1 MAKDAEVITDI
12 EESPKDRKKREKAE
26 KKELKKKGKG
36 GFDAAVTDGG
46 TMYLDAEEDEDEGS
60 LSMALIT
67 MFIVIIWLAILAL
80 LIKLDV
86 GGFGSGI
93 LAPIF
98 KNVPVVNKILPD
110 KDVYVEEEREFK
122 DLNAAVAE
130 IERLRAENEE
140 LKAEQVAAQASD
152 PSEEVAAL
160 KEEIKRLQTFENS
173 QIEFQKLKT
182 EFYEEVVFSDQ
193 APDIANY
200 KTYYE
205 SIDPDNAAYLYKQVV
220 QQMSEDKELDEYVKA
235 YSEMKPKSAAK
246 VFEEM
251 SGNLDLVAR
260 ILGQMEPSQ
269 RAKILNVMD
278 PKVSSALTKI
288 MDPEK

>member
-1 MAKDAEVITDI
+1 MADEVVIADP
-12 EESPKDRKKREKAE
+12 EEKEKERKKKE
-26 KKELKKKGKG
+26 KKELKAAKKGG
-36 GFDAAVTDGG
+36 GFDAKVTDAG
-46 TMYLDAEEDEDEGS
+46 TMYLDAEDDEDEGS

-67 MFIVIIWLAILAL
+67 FFIVLIWLAILGL

-93 LAPIF
+93 LAPVLQ
-98 KNVPVVNKILPD
+98 NVPVVNKILPA
-110 KDVYVEEEREFK
+110 KDVYVEPEREFR
-122 DLNAAVAE
+122 DLNAAMEE

-140 LKAEQVAAQASD
+140 LKASQSSGSGEGDNA
-152 PSEEVAAL
+152 EEIEAL

-200 KTYYE
+200 RTFYE

-220 QQMSEDKELDEYVKA
+220 QQMAEDEEIKEYVKA
-235 YSEMKPKSAAK
+235 YTEMKPKSAAK

-251 SGNLDLVAR
+251 KGNLDLVAR
-260 ILGQMEPSQ
+260 ILNQMDASS

-278 PKVSSALTKI
+278 PAIASSLTKM
-288 MDPEK
+288 MDPE

>member
-1 MAKDAEVITDI
+1 MADEVVIADP
-12 EESPKDRKKREKAE
+12 EETEKERKKREK
-26 KKELKKKGKG
+26 KELKAAKKGG
-36 GFDAAVTDGG
+36 SFDAKVTDAG
-46 TMYLDAEEDEDEGS
+46 TMYLDAEDDEDEGS

-67 MFIVIIWLAILAL
+67 FFIVLIWLAILGL

-93 LAPIF
+93 LAPVLQ
-98 KNVPVVNKILPD
+98 NVPVVNKILPA
-110 KDVYVEEEREFK
+110 KDVYVEPEREFK
-122 DLNAAVAE
+122 DLNAAMAE
-130 IERLRAENEE
+130 IDRLRAENEE
-140 LKAEQVAAQASD
+140 LKASQS
-152 PSEEVAAL
+152 SESSGGDNAEEIEAL

-182 EFYEEVVFSDQ
+182 EFYEEVVFADQ

-200 KTYYE
+200 RTYYE

-220 QQMSEDKELDEYVKA
+220 QQMAEDEELKEYVKA
-235 YSEMKPKSAAK
+235 YTEMKPKSAAK

-251 SGNLDLVAR
+251 KGNLDLVAR
-260 ILGQMEPSQ
+260 ILNQMDASS

-278 PKVSSALTKI
+278 PTIASSLTKM
-288 MDPEK
+288 MDPE

>member
-1 MAKDAEVITDI
+1 MADEVVVADQ
-12 EESPKDRKKREKAE
+12 EESEKERKKREK
-26 KKELKKKGKG
+26 KELKEAKKRAKEG
-36 GFDAAVTDGG
+36 GFDARVTDGG
-46 TMYLDAEEDEDEGS
+46 AMYLDAEDEEDEGS

-67 MFIVIIWLAILAL
+67 FFIVIIWLAILCL

-93 LAPIF
+93 LAPVLQ
-98 KNVPVVNKILPD
+98 NVPVVNKVLPA

-122 DLNAAVAE
+122 DLNAAMAE

-140 LKAEQVAAQASD
+140 LKTAQEKAASVD
-152 PSEEVAAL
+152 NSEEVASL
-160 KEEIKRLQTFENS
+160 KEEIKRLQTFESS
-173 QIEFQKLKT
+173 QVEFQKLKT
-182 EFYEEVVFSDQ
+182 EFYEEVVFADE
-193 APDIANY
+193 APDISNY

-205 SIDPDNAAYLYKQVV
+205 SIDPENAAYLYKQVV
-220 QQMSEDKELDEYVKA
+220 QQMAEDQELSDYVKA

-251 SGNLDLVAR
+251 KGNLDLVAK
-260 ILGQMEPSQ
+260 ILQAMDASQ

-278 PKVSSALTKI
+278 PEIASRLTKM
-288 MDPEK
+288 MDPD

>member
-1 MAKDAEVITDI
+1 
-12 EESPKDRKKREKAE
+12 
-26 KKELKKKGKG
+26 
-36 GFDAAVTDGG
+36 
-46 TMYLDAEEDEDEGS
+46 
-60 LSMALIT
+60 MALIT
-67 MFIVIIWLAILAL
+67 FFIVVIWLAILCL

-93 LAPIF
+93 LAPVLQ
-98 KNVPVVNKILPD
+98 NVPVINKVLPA

-122 DLNAAVAE
+122 DLNAAMAE

-140 LKAEQVAAQASD
+140 LKVAQESKASSD
-152 PSEEVAAL
+152 NSEEIASL

-182 EFYEEVVFSDQ
+182 EFYEEVVFADE

-200 KTYYE
+200 RTYYE
-205 SIDPDNAAYLYKQVV
+205 SIDPENAAYLYKQVV
-220 QQMSEDKELDEYVKA
+220 QQMAEDQELSDYVKA
-235 YSEMKPKSAAK
+235 YTEMKPKSAAK

-251 SGNLDLVAR
+251 KGNLELVAK
-260 ILGQMEPSQ
+260 ILQAMDASS

-278 PKVSSALTKI
+278 PEIASRLTKM
-288 MDPEK
+288 MDPK

>member
-1 MAKDAEVITDI
+1 MANDVEVITDI
-12 EESPKDRKKREKAE
+12 EESPKEKKKREKAE
-26 KKELKKKGKG
+26 KKALKKGGK
-36 GFDAAVTDGG
+36 FDATVTDGG

-67 MFIVIIWLAILAL
+67 MFIVIIWLAILCL

-122 DLNAAVAE
+122 DLNAAVSE

-140 LKAEQVAAQASD
+140 LKAMQAAAEATD

-173 QIEFQKLKT
+173 QVEFQKLKT
-182 EFYEEVVFSDQ
+182 EFYEEVVFADQ
-193 APDIANY
+193 APDISNY

-220 QQMSEDKELDEYVKA
+220 QQMAEDKELDEYVKA

-251 SGNLDLVAR
+251 SGSLDLVAK
-260 ILGQMEPSQ
+260 ILGKMDPSQ

-278 PKVSSALTKI
+278 PKIASSLTKI
-288 MDPEK
+288 MDPD

>member
-1 MAKDAEVITDI
+1 MANDVEVISDI
-12 EESPKDRKKREKAE
+12 EEYPKEKKKREKAE
-26 KKELKKKGKG
+26 KKALKKAGK
-36 GFDAAVTDGG
+36 FDAAVTDGG

-67 MFIVIIWLAILAL
+67 MFIVIIWLAILCL

-93 LAPIF
+93 LAPVF
-98 KNVPVVNKILPD
+98 KNVPVINKILPD

-122 DLNAAVAE
+122 DLNEAVAE

-140 LKAEQVAAQASD
+140 LKASQAVAEASD

-182 EFYEEVVFSDQ
+182 EFYEEVVFADQ
-193 APDIANY
+193 APDISNY

-220 QQMSEDKELDEYVKA
+220 QQMSEDKELSEYVKA

-251 SGNLDLVAR
+251 SGNLDLVAK
-260 ILGQMEPSQ
+260 ILGQMDPSQ

-278 PKVSSALTKI
+278 PKIASSLTKI
-288 MDPEK
+288 MDPD

>member
-1 MAKDAEVITDI
+1 MADEVVIADP
-12 EESPKDRKKREKAE
+12 EETEKERKKKE
-26 KKELKKKGKG
+26 KKELKAAKKGG
-36 GFDAAVTDGG
+36 GFDAKVTDAG
-46 TMYLDAEEDEDEGS
+46 TMYLDAEDDEDEGS

-67 MFIVIIWLAILAL
+67 FFIVLIWLAILGL

-93 LAPIF
+93 LAPVLQ
-98 KNVPVVNKILPD
+98 NVPVVNKILPA
-110 KDVYVEEEREFK
+110 KDVYVEPEREFR
-122 DLNAAVAE
+122 DLNAAMEE

-140 LKAEQVAAQASD
+140 LKASQSSGSGEGDNA
-152 PSEEVAAL
+152 EEIEAL

-200 KTYYE
+200 RTYYE

-220 QQMSEDKELDEYVKA
+220 QQMAEDEEIKEYVKA
-235 YSEMKPKSAAK
+235 YTEMKPKSAAK

-251 SGNLDLVAR
+251 KGNLDLVAR
-260 ILGQMEPSQ
+260 ILNQMDASS

-278 PKVSSALTKI
+278 PAIASSLTKM
-288 MDPEK
+288 MDPE

>member
-1 MAKDAEVITDI
+1 MAKNVEVITDT
-12 EESPKDRKKREKAE
+12 EESPKEKKKREKAE
-26 KKELKKKGKG
+26 KKALKKG
-36 GFDAAVTDGG
+36 GNFDAAVTDGG

-67 MFIVIIWLAILAL
+67 MFIVIIWLAILCL

-98 KNVPVVNKILPD
+98 KNVPVINKILPD

-140 LKAEQVAAQASD
+140 LKSMQAAAEAAD

-182 EFYEEVVFSDQ
+182 EFYEEVVFADQ
-193 APDIANY
+193 APDISNY

-205 SIDPDNAAYLYKQVV
+205 SIDPDNAEYLYKQVV
-220 QQMSEDKELDEYVKA
+220 QQMAEDKELSEYVKA

-260 ILGQMEPSQ
+260 ILGQMDASQ

-278 PKVSSALTKI
+278 PKIASSLTKI
-288 MDPEK
+288 MDPE

>member
-1 MAKDAEVITDI
+1 MMADEIVVDEH
-12 EESPKDRKKREKAE
+12 EESAKERKKREKAE
-26 KKELKKKGKG
+26 KKALKKAAKGI
-36 GFDAAVTDGG
+36 DAKVTDSG

-67 MFIVIIWLAILAL
+67 LFIVLVWLAILAL

-93 LAPIF
+93 MTPVF
-98 KNVPVVNKILPD
+98 KNVPVINKILPE

-122 DLNAAVAE
+122 DLNEAVAE
-130 IERLRAENEE
+130 VEKLRAENEQLKEE
-140 LKAEQVAAQASD
+140 LDSSD
-152 PSEEVAAL
+152 TSSSEEVATL
-160 KEEIKRLQTFENS
+160 KEEIKRLKTFEDS

-182 EFYEEVVFSDQ
+182 EFYEEVVFADQ
-193 APDIANY
+193 APDISKY
-200 KTYYE
+200 KAYYE
-205 SIDPDNAAYLYKQVV
+205 SIDPDNAEYLYKQVV
-220 QQMSEDKELDEYVKA
+220 QQMAKDEELNDYVKA

-251 SGNLDLVAR
+251 SGNLDLVAK
-260 ILGQMEPSQ
+260 ILDKMDASQ

-278 PKVSSALTKI
+278 PEIASRLTKI
-288 MDPEK
+288 MDPE

>member
-1 MAKDAEVITDI
+1 MADEIVVDEH
-12 EESPKDRKKREKAE
+12 EESAKERKKREKAE
-26 KKELKKKGKG
+26 KKALKKAAKGI
-36 GFDAAVTDGG
+36 DAKVTDSG

-67 MFIVIIWLAILAL
+67 LFIVLVWLAILAL

-93 LAPIF
+93 MTPVF
-98 KNVPVVNKILPD
+98 KNVPVINKILPE

-122 DLNAAVAE
+122 DLNEAVAE
-130 IERLRAENEE
+130 VEKLRAENEQLKEE
-140 LKAEQVAAQASD
+140 LDSSD
-152 PSEEVAAL
+152 TSSSEEVATL
-160 KEEIKRLQTFENS
+160 KEEIKRLKTFEDS

-182 EFYEEVVFSDQ
+182 EFYEEVVFADQ
-193 APDIANY
+193 APDISKY
-200 KTYYE
+200 KAYYE
-205 SIDPDNAAYLYKQVV
+205 SIDPDNAEYLYKQVV
-220 QQMSEDKELDEYVKA
+220 QQMAKDEELNDYVKA

-251 SGNLDLVAR
+251 SGNLDLVAK
-260 ILGQMEPSQ
+260 ILDKMDASQ

-278 PKVSSALTKI
+278 PEIASRLTKI
-288 MDPEK
+288 MDPE

>member
-1 MAKDAEVITDI
+1 MADEVVVADQ
-12 EESPKDRKKREKAE
+12 EESEKERKKREK
-26 KKELKKKGKG
+26 KELKEAKKRAKEGR
-36 GFDAAVTDGG
+36 FDARVTDNGA
-46 TMYLDAEEDEDEGS
+46 MYLDAEDDEDEGS

-67 MFIVIIWLAILAL
+67 FFIVVIWLAILCL

-93 LAPIF
+93 LAPVLQ
-98 KNVPVVNKILPD
+98 NVPVINKVLPA

-122 DLNAAVAE
+122 DLNAAMAE

-140 LKAEQVAAQASD
+140 LKVAQESKASSD
-152 PSEEVAAL
+152 NSEEIASL

-182 EFYEEVVFSDQ
+182 EFYEEVVFADE

-200 KTYYE
+200 RTYYE
-205 SIDPDNAAYLYKQVV
+205 SIDPENAAYLYKQVV
-220 QQMSEDKELDEYVKA
+220 QQMAEDQELSDYVKA
-235 YSEMKPKSAAK
+235 YTEMKPKSAAK

-251 SGNLDLVAR
+251 KGNLELVAK
-260 ILGQMEPSQ
+260 ILQAMDASS

-278 PKVSSALTKI
+278 PEIASRLTKM
-288 MDPEK
+288 MDPK

>member
-1 MAKDAEVITDI
+1 MASDAEVITDI
-12 EESPKDRKKREKAE
+12 EESPKERKKREKAE
-26 KKELKKKGKG
+26 KKALKKG
-36 GFDAAVTDGG
+36 GSFDAAVTDGG

-67 MFIVIIWLAILAL
+67 MFIVIIWLAILCL

-93 LAPIF
+93 LAPVF
-98 KNVPVVNKILPD
+98 KNVPVINKILPE

-122 DLNAAVAE
+122 DLNAAVSE

-140 LKAEQVAAQASD
+140 LKAAAAAAEAVD
-152 PSEEVAAL
+152 PTEEVTAL

-182 EFYEEVVFSDQ
+182 EFYEEVVFADQ

-220 QQMSEDKELDEYVKA
+220 QQMAEDKELSEYVKA

-251 SGNLDLVAR
+251 SGNLDLVAK

-278 PKVSSALTKI
+278 PKIASSLTK
-288 MDPEK
+288 MMNPD

>member
-1 MAKDAEVITDI
+1 MADEVVIADPEEAEK
-12 EESPKDRKKREKAE
+12 ERKKKE
-26 KKELKKKGKG
+26 KKELKAAKKGG
-36 GFDAAVTDGG
+36 GFDAKVTDAG
-46 TMYLDAEEDEDEGS
+46 TMYLDAEDDEDEGS

-67 MFIVIIWLAILAL
+67 FFIVLIWLAILGL

-93 LAPIF
+93 LAPVLQ
-98 KNVPVVNKILPD
+98 NVPVVNKILPA
-110 KDVYVEEEREFK
+110 KDVYVEPEREFR
-122 DLNAAVAE
+122 DLNAAMEE

-140 LKAEQVAAQASD
+140 LKASQSSGSGEGDNA
-152 PSEEVAAL
+152 EEIEAL

-200 KTYYE
+200 RTYYE

-220 QQMSEDKELDEYVKA
+220 QQMAEDEEIKEYVKA
-235 YSEMKPKSAAK
+235 YTEMKPKSAAK

-251 SGNLDLVAR
+251 KGNLDLVAR
-260 ILGQMEPSQ
+260 ILNQMDASS

-278 PKVSSALTKI
+278 PAIASSLTKM
-288 MDPEK
+288 MDPE

>member
-1 MAKDAEVITDI
+1 MADEVVVADQ
-12 EESPKDRKKREKAE
+12 EESEKERKKREK
-26 KKELKKKGKG
+26 KELKEAKKRAKEG
-36 GFDAAVTDGG
+36 GFDARVTDNG
-46 TMYLDAEEDEDEGS
+46 TMYLDAEDDEDEGS

-67 MFIVIIWLAILAL
+67 FFIVIIWLAILCL

-93 LAPIF
+93 LAPVLQ
-98 KNVPVVNKILPD
+98 NVPVITKVLPA

-122 DLNAAVAE
+122 DLNSAMAE

-140 LKAEQVAAQASD
+140 LKAAQEARPAAD
-152 PSEEVAAL
+152 NSEEIASL

-182 EFYEEVVFSDQ
+182 EFYEEVVFADQ
-193 APDIANY
+193 APDISNY

-205 SIDPDNAAYLYKQVV
+205 SIDPDNAEYLYKQVV
-220 QQMSEDKELDEYVKA
+220 QQMAEDKELSEYVKA

-251 SGNLDLVAR
+251 SGNLDLVAK
-260 ILGQMEPSQ
+260 ILGQMDASQ

-278 PKVSSALTKI
+278 PKIASSLTKI
-288 MDPEK
+288 MDPE

>member
-1 MAKDAEVITDI
+1 M
-12 EESPKDRKKREKAE
+12 
-26 KKELKKKGKG
+26 
-36 GFDAAVTDGG
+36 
-46 TMYLDAEEDEDEGS
+46 
-60 LSMALIT
+60 
-67 MFIVIIWLAILAL
+67 
-80 LIKLDV
+80 
-86 GGFGSGI
+86 
-93 LAPIF
+93 
-98 KNVPVVNKILPD
+98 ILPD

-140 LKAEQVAAQASD
+140 LKSMQAAAEAAD

-182 EFYEEVVFSDQ
+182 EFYEEVVFADQ
-193 APDIANY
+193 APDISNY

-205 SIDPDNAAYLYKQVV
+205 SIDPDNAEYLYKQVV
-220 QQMSEDKELDEYVKA
+220 QQMAEDKELSEYVKA

-251 SGNLDLVAR
+251 SGNLDLVAK
-260 ILGQMEPSQ
+260 ILGQMDASQ

-278 PKVSSALTKI
+278 PKIASSLTKI
-288 MDPEK
+288 MDPE

>member
-1 MAKDAEVITDI
+1 MPDEVAAVQGA
-12 EESPKDRKKREKAE
+12 EESPKEKKKREKQ
-26 KKELKKKGKG
+26 ELKEAKKKAKG

-67 MFIVIIWLAILAL
+67 FFIVLIWLAILGL

-93 LAPIF
+93 LAPAL
-98 KNVPVVNKILPD
+98 KNVPVVNKILPE

-122 DLNAAVAE
+122 DLNDAMKE
-130 IERLRAENEE
+130 IERLREENEE
-140 LKAEQVAAQASD
+140 LKAQQELATTND
-152 PSEEVAAL
+152 NSEEIASL
-160 KEEIKRLQTFENS
+160 KEEIKRLQTFEDS
-173 QIEFQKLKT
+173 QVEFQKLKT
-182 EFYEEVVFSDQ
+182 EFYEEVVFSDE
-193 APDIANY
+193 APDISNY

-220 QQMSEDKELDEYVKA
+220 QQMAEDEELSQYVKA

-251 SGNLDLVAR
+251 SGNLDLVAK
-260 ILGQMEPSQ
+260 ILGKMDPSQ

-278 PKVSSALTKI
+278 PKIASSLTKI
-288 MDPEK
+288 MDPK

>member
-1 MAKDAEVITDI
+1 MADEVVIADPEEAEK
-12 EESPKDRKKREKAE
+12 ERKKKE
-26 KKELKKKGKG
+26 KKELKAAKKGG
-36 GFDAAVTDGG
+36 GFDAKVTDAG
-46 TMYLDAEEDEDEGS
+46 TMYLDAEDDEDEGS
-60 LSMALIT
+60 LSMALIAF
-67 MFIVIIWLAILAL
+67 FIVLIWLAILGL

-93 LAPIF
+93 LAPVLQ
-98 KNVPVVNKILPD
+98 NVPVVNKILPA
-110 KDVYVEEEREFK
+110 KDVYVEPEREFR
-122 DLNAAVAE
+122 DLNAAMEE

-140 LKAEQVAAQASD
+140 LKASQSSGSGEGDNA
-152 PSEEVAAL
+152 EEIEAL

-200 KTYYE
+200 RTYYE

-220 QQMSEDKELDEYVKA
+220 QQMAEDEEIKEYVKA
-235 YSEMKPKSAAK
+235 YTEMKPKSAAK

-251 SGNLDLVAR
+251 KGNLDLVAR
-260 ILGQMEPSQ
+260 ILNQMDASS

-278 PKVSSALTKI
+278 PAIASSLTKM
-288 MDPEK
+288 MDPE

>member
-1 MAKDAEVITDI
+1 MAKDVEIITDT
-12 EESPKDRKKREKAE
+12 EESPKEKKKREQAE
-26 KKELKKKGKG
+26 KKALKKG
-36 GFDAAVTDGG
+36 GNFDAAVTDGG

-67 MFIVIIWLAILAL
+67 MFIVIIWLAILCL

-98 KNVPVVNKILPD
+98 KNVPVINKILPD
-110 KDVYVEEEREFK
+110 KDVYVDEEREFK

-140 LKAEQVAAQASD
+140 LKSMQAAAEAAD

-182 EFYEEVVFSDQ
+182 EFYEEVVFADQ
-193 APDIANY
+193 APDISNY

-205 SIDPDNAAYLYKQVV
+205 SIDPDNAEYLYKQVV
-220 QQMSEDKELDEYVKA
+220 QQMAEDKELSEYVKA

-251 SGNLDLVAR
+251 SGNLDLVAK
-260 ILGQMEPSQ
+260 ILGQMDASQ

-278 PKVSSALTKI
+278 PKIASSLTKI
-288 MDPEK
+288 MDPE

>member
-1 MAKDAEVITDI
+1 MADEIVVDEQ
-12 EESPKDRKKREKAE
+12 EESAKERKKREKAE
-26 KKELKKKGKG
+26 KKALKKAAKGI
-36 GFDAAVTDGG
+36 DAKVTDSG

-67 MFIVIIWLAILAL
+67 LFIVLVWLAILAL

-93 LAPIF
+93 MTPVF
-98 KNVPVVNKILPD
+98 KNVPVINKILPE

-122 DLNAAVAE
+122 DLNEAVAE
-130 IERLRAENEE
+130 VEKLRAENEQLKEE
-140 LKAEQVAAQASD
+140 LDSSGTSS
-152 PSEEVAAL
+152 SEEVATL
-160 KEEIKRLQTFENS
+160 KEEIKRLKTFEDS

-182 EFYEEVVFSDQ
+182 EFYEEVVFADQ
-193 APDIANY
+193 APDISKY
-200 KTYYE
+200 KAYYE
-205 SIDPDNAAYLYKQVV
+205 SIDPDNAEYLYKQVV
-220 QQMSEDKELDEYVKA
+220 QQMAKDEELNDYVKA

-251 SGNLDLVAR
+251 SGNLDLVAK
-260 ILGQMEPSQ
+260 ILDKMDASQ

-278 PKVSSALTKI
+278 PEIASRLTKI
-288 MDPEK
+288 MDPE